1 MVIESEGNKMTN
13 EELVLRMNILGGM
26 NTFVIEHIG
35 DEDILEGWLTFGVQD
50 QATEEDLRFIAEDD
64 ECFADVC
71 AYFGKIV
78 KRGLTD

>member
-1 MVIESEGNKMTN
+1 MTN

-35 DEDILEGWLTFGVQD
+35 DEDILEGWLMYGVQD
-50 QATEEDLRFIAEDD
+50 QATEEDLRDIAEDD
-64 ECFADVC
+64 GYFADVC
-71 AYFGKIV
+71 AYFGEIV